1 MNLISTLVTLS
12 IAGATAPAISR
23 MAVTPYIAQKQSE
36 NFSQAESLAV
46 TIAAQA
52 EATSSLPTIANG
64 CSVTP
69 PVDSVYQVTC
79 IEGSGEYSASAKRSF
94 RILDEIDDGGTGARV
109 FAQET
114 PDKFSAHQC
123 PTYDTW
129 GLDGY
134 NDQWAHQLG
143 GACKPQ
149 AAWNR
154 NAYLASD
161 PDAWLY
167 DINNINGWG
176 HHEGY

>member
-1 MNLISTLVTLS
+1 MNLVAALVGAS
-12 IAGATAPAISR
+12 IAGVAAPSISQMAI
-23 MAVTPYIAQKQSE
+23 TPYVAQLQSV
-36 NFSQAESLAV
+36 NFTEAEALAV
-46 TIAAQA
+46 TVAAQA
-52 EATSSLPTIANG
+52 EATSSLPNIPSG
-64 CSVTP
+64 CSISP

-79 IEGSGEYSASAKRSF
+79 NAGDGRFGAVATRSF
-94 RILDEIDDGGTGARV
+94 RILDEIDDGGTGGRV
-109 FAQET
+109 WAHST
-114 PDKFSAHQC
+114 PDKFSPHQC

-129 GLDGY
+129 GVDGY

-143 GACKPQ
+143 GACKPH